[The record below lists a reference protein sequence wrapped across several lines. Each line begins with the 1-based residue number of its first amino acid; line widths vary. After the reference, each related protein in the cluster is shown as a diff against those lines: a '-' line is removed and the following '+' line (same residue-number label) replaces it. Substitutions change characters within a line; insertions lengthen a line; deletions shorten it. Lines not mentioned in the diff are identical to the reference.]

1 MADWRPD
8 SRPDSRLPAYLEV
21 SALIRLAEARGGFAT
36 VLAKGER
43 DAGTIALV
51 TIENGAPAQFYE
63 RMPQL
68 DGSRKWTV
76 TRTQDIEKN
85 IEFTEFW
92 QRRKHQD
99 GDLWIVELDIADA
112 ARFVDSLPR

>member
-1 MADWRPD
+1 M
-8 SRPDSRLPAYLEV
+8 
-21 SALIRLAEARGGFAT
+21 IRLVEAKGGFAT

-68 DGSRKWTV
+68 DGSRAWTLS
-76 TRTQDIEKN
+76 RTEDIDNKLEFSEYLAKRQRQDS
-85 IEFTEFW
+85 
-92 QRRKHQD
+92 
-99 GDLWIVELDIADA
+99 DLWILEVDIADP
-112 ARFVDSLPR
+112 ARFVEMLPR